1 MDIKKQAMIAVSHRK
16 NLIMIDHE
24 ALSPNQL
31 GRSEMSLR
39 NQIIPWIQ
47 EILYDKNNIVVIMSD
62 GDRNYVSSVFESD
75 LMESDNFWVAA
86 ESGYWLKT
94 NKKEWIEFFA
104 VYNKQWMQTIRQ
116 IMEEYCENIDGTVVE
131 ERSCTVVWN
140 YKNAEN
146 EHGSKSANELVQQL

>member
-75 LMESDNFWVAA
+75 LMVSDNFC
-86 ESGYWLKT
+86 
-94 NKKEWIEFFA
+94 F
-104 VYNKQWMQTIRQ
+104 
-116 IMEEYCENIDGTVVE
+116 
-131 ERSCTVVWN
+131 
-140 YKNAEN
+140 
-146 EHGSKSANELVQQL
+146 